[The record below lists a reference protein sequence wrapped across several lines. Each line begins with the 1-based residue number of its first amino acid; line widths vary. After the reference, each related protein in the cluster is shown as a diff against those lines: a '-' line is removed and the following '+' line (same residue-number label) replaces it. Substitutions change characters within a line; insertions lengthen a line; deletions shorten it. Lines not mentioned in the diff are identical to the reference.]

1 MAEQDNQQQTVTR
14 TYRAAVRLGEDFVTL
29 EETITL
35 PLQAS
40 DDEIQQAVSLGWR
53 IYQAQQES
61 LEAQVAS
68 LRESRPAASAP
79 GSRTIRNPEA
89 PASDKQRQLI
99 GTLQQN
105 LHWSEQQL
113 AAHAMQRGT
122 PLAQLTKGQ
131 ASAFIDDLKRL
142 TQEATDEQ
150 PGTGEGSRI
159 SERQYTALR
168 DLAQRGALDLAQEVR
183 QRFGKEVSELSAREA
198 GDLLNEWQR
207 P

>member
-1 MAEQDNQQQTVTR
+1 MAEQDSEQRTVTR

-40 DDEIQQAVSLGWR
+40 DEEIQQAVSLGWR
-53 IYQAQQES
+53 IYQAQQEA

-68 LRESRPAASAP
+68 LRESRPAANAP
-79 GSRTIRNPEA
+79 GPIAIRNPDA

-99 GTLQQN
+99 ATLQQN

-113 AAHAMQRGT
+113 AAHALQRGT

-131 ASAFIDDLKRL
+131 ASAFIDELKRL
-142 TQEATDEQ
+142 NQEAD
-150 PGTGEGSRI
+150 TGEGSRI
-159 SERQYTALR
+159 SERQHQALL
-168 DLAQRGALDLAQEVR
+168 DLAQRGGLDLGQEV
-183 QRFGKEVSELSAREA
+183 QERFGKEVSEISARQA
-198 GDLLNEWQR
+198 GELLNEWQR
-207 P
+207 A